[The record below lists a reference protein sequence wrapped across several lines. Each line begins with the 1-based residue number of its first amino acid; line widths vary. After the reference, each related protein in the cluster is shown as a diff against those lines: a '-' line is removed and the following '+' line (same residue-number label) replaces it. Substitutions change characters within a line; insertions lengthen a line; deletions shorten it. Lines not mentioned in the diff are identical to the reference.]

1 MLSYIDDRL
10 NGRLRGHVSNDTVDP
25 DELLTYRGMMRL
37 INSIPEFNPEMLEV
51 LFLEEKQR

>member
-1 MLSYIDDRL
+1 LSYIDDRL